1 MSRPVLLMLLS
12 RHPYAENSGRASMLR
27 QRIAQARLMFE
38 PRLVV
43 FGAPTGE
50 AHDEGITFLPLA
62 GPVTIALN
70 AVRLNA
76 LPLQAWLYTSAN
88 ARAAVARLAHGAAA
102 VYVDMLRLAPL
113 TADVVPSCAR
123 IFDYDDLLSAR
134 YTQAAGKDYEV
145 MGFLTRRVGPLAPLA
160 RAFARPILRAE
171 AARCARYEQAM
182 RGAADLVLFTSPLE
196 AASFGAGDPKV
207 IGAPPLLPAHP
218 LADAIGD
225 RLIFLGNMRYGE
237 NIVML
242 RALMA
247 AASALECEG
256 AWPAGAVID
265 VVGDHAP
272 ELAAEADASKFRF
285 FGRVEDLGSLRGVGV
300 FLAPVIGGSGV
311 KLKVLDGMALSCPV
325 VATPKALDGL
335 GARANRDLIVARDP
349 GEVLRVALDLRGR
362 AELKRALAKRGH
374 AYVSNAHAPAI
385 GERVAEAMLGAVKRR
400 QETL

>member
-134 YTQAAGKDYEV
+134 YAQAAGKDYEV

-182 RGAADLVLFTSPLE
+182 RGAADIVLFTSPLE

-247 AASALECEG
+247 AASALESEG

-285 FGRVEDLGSLRGVGV
+285 LGRVEDLGSLRGVGV

-374 AYVSNAHAPAI
+374 AYVSSAHAPAI